1 MEVNTI
7 LNIDCREGFKLI
19 DDNFADLIV
28 TDPPYKVQ
36 AQGCG
41 GGKNKWNGGSRFKG
55 GNSVFGV
62 ETSQNKLFEY
72 LKPHDYM
79 GEISRI
85 IKPSGHVY
93 IFSNDKNLSAIQV
106 EAEKHKLKL
115 MNILVVNKTQG
126 TYFSYYQKYIEFI
139 LFFRSTKGKTKYI
152 NDCGKGNYF
161 EYKYTRGKKKLHP
174 SEKPLDLI
182 KELILQS
189 SQEEEIVFDPFMGSA
204 TTAVSCIELN
214 RKYIGFELN
223 KKYYEL
229 AKNRINQHILDNNLQ
244 DKYSILA

>member
-1 MEVNTI
+1 MLEINTI

-19 DDNFADLIV
+19 NDNFADLII
-28 TDPPYKVQ
+28 TDPPYEVQ

-72 LKPHDYM
+72 VRPHDYM
-79 GEISRI
+79 SEISRI
-85 IKPSGHVY
+85 IKPDGHIY
-93 IFSNDKNLSAIQV
+93 IFTNDKNLSAMQV
-106 EAEKHKLKL
+106 EAEKQNLKL

-126 TYFSYYQKYIEFI
+126 TYFSYYQKYLEFI
-139 LFFRSTKGKTKYI
+139 LFFRSTKGKAKYI

-161 EYKYTRGKKKLHP
+161 EYKYTRGKDKLHP

-189 SQEEEIVFDPFMGSA
+189 SQENEIVFDPFMGSA
-204 TTAVSCIELN
+204 TTALASKILN
-214 RKYIGFELN
+214 RKYMGFELEE
-223 KKYYEL
+223 KYY
-229 AKNRINQHILDNNLQ
+229 
-244 DKYSILA
+244 SIAQQRLNCL

>member
-1 MEVNTI
+1 MELNTI

-19 DDNFADLIV
+19 EDNFADLIV
-28 TDPPYKVQ
+28 TDPPYEVQ

-62 ETSQNKLFEY
+62 ENAQDKLFEY
-72 LKPHDYM
+72 VKPHDYM

-85 IKPSGHVY
+85 IKPDGHVY
-93 IFSNDKNLSAIQV
+93 IFTNDKNLSAMQI
-106 EAEKHKLKL
+106 EAEKHNLKL

-126 TYFSYYQKYIEFI
+126 TYFSYYQKYVEFI
-139 LFFRSTKGKTKYI
+139 LFLRSTKGKAKYI

-161 EYKYTRGKKKLHP
+161 EYKYTRGKEKIHP
-174 SEKPLDLI
+174 SEKPLGLI

-189 SQEEEIVFDPFMGSA
+189 SNEGEVVFDPFMGSA
-204 TTAVSCIELN
+204 TTAVASKELN
-214 RKYIGFELN
+214 RKYIGFELDTT
-223 KKYYEL
+223 YYKI
-229 AKNRINQHILDNNLQ
+229 ASKRINEHIYHI
-244 DKYSILA
+244 K